1 MPVPH
6 IEENVLDRYAM
17 GTLPGESIPKVEE
30 HLLDCF
36 FCQSRLVQTD
46 EFLAIFRAAATQVEL
61 RPVPLWQRLV
71 NAQRLLWGG
80 SAVVA
85 AGLVLLMVPG
95 VPEQIKPQPAIVLM
109 QSLRGPEA
117 RTEVARGRP
126 SLLIFDVPIV
136 PGRRDFEIEVVD
148 TAGNEVLKG
157 NGNVKE
163 DHLTFS
169 IGRLAPAR
177 YWVRVYQRQPARVLV
192 AEYGLQAK

>member
-1 MPVPH
+1 MPAPH

-126 SLLIFDVPIV
+126 SLLIFDVPIM
-136 PGRRDFEIEVVD
+136 PGRRDFDIEVVD